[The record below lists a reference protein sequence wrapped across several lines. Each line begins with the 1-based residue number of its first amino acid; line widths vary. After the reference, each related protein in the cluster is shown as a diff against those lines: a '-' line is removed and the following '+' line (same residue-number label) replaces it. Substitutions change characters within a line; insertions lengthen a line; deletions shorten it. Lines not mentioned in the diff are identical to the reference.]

1 MSIPMRGTPSIATVL
16 EHQQHALTDRF
27 ELKKQDF
34 KYALNGLVDDLF
46 GFLLAEVSACLVGTK
61 PPPPEVATKNQP
73 EMIMIPDDSDDQS
86 GITASSTQ
94 PGQDGQQ
101 QQGKIAKD

>member
-1 MSIPMRGTPSIATVL
+1 MATV
-16 EHQQHALTDRF
+16 EHQQHALADRF

-61 PPPPEVATKNQP
+61 PPPPTEVATKNQP
-73 EMIMIPDDSDDQS
+73 EMIMIPDDSDGEVQS
-86 GITASSTQ
+86 GIAISSAQ

-101 QQGKIAKD
+101 QQGKIAKN

>member
-61 PPPPEVATKNQP
+61 PPPPTEVATKNQP
-73 EMIMIPDDSDDQS
+73 EMIMIPDDSDEQS
-86 GITASSTQ
+86 GSSAQ

-101 QQGKIAKD
+101 QQGKIAKN

>member
-1 MSIPMRGTPSIATVL
+1 MLGTPSMATL
-16 EHQQHALTDRF
+16 EHQQQALADRF

-61 PPPPEVATKNQP
+61 PPPPTEVATKNQP
-73 EMIMIPDDSDDQS
+73 EMIMIPDDSDEQS
-86 GITASSTQ
+86 GSSAQ

-101 QQGKIAKD
+101 QQGKIAKN